1 MRQVDNKTNVIR
13 KCDTS
18 TNTLFVM
25 EQACSNPQTDS
36 PGPPSCWR
44 HVDNL
49 PINQLGFPL
58 HFVKIFDSGARLDTH
73 GSLSSA
79 VWCPLMADLLHIL
92 INVEV
97 LPPSPRVNA
106 LGVCVTLRLF
116 SARYMV

>member
-1 MRQVDNKTNVIR
+1 VRQVDNKTNVIR

-49 PINQLGFPL
+49 PMNQLGFPL
-58 HFVKIFDSGARLDTH
+58 HFVKIFNGGACLDTH

>member
-18 TNTLFVM
+18 TNPLFVM

-58 HFVKIFDSGARLDTH
+58 HFVKIFDGGACLDTH
-73 GSLSSA
+73 GNLFLRCGALLWQTYCTSSS
-79 VWCPLMADLLHIL
+79 IL
-92 INVEV
+92 RYCRRHRASMRSV
-97 LPPSPRVNA
+97 
-106 LGVCVTLRLF
+106 
-116 SARYMV
+116 SA